1 MPQLVNSQLLW
12 WAPGCFTPD
21 LTKNAALRIK
31 AVWRAVRDAKV
42 AEKAEA
48 EEAAKAASLEAP
60 PTYTSSQVA
69 GQGGGEAEGKKV

>member
-1 MPQLVNSQLLW
+1 M
-12 WAPGCFTPD
+12 
-21 LTKNAALRIK
+21 
-31 AVWRAVRDAKV
+31 

-69 GQGGGEAEGKKV
+69 GRGGGEAEAKKYDAFGSIFNLTESAAAGGSTKALSLEASQRVHKLG